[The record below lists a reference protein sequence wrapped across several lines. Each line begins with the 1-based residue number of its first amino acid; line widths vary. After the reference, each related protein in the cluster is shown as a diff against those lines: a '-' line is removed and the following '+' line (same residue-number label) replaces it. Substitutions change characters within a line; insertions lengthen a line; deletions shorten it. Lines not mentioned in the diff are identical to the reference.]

1 MEGEELREYYDGMT
15 YDVVLQTNFIDYN
28 NIGNPFQT
36 YLKGSFFEQVDVD
49 KPVINKI
56 LLRQNKF
63 DDMTARFSL
72 IENES
77 EMQYLTSDEF
87 GRSQYKIGSE
97 ETIVSIQV
105 MLSERVIIQRR

>member
-1 MEGEELREYYDGMT
+1 
-15 YDVVLQTNFIDYN
+15 
-28 NIGNPFQT
+28 
-36 YLKGSFFEQVDVD
+36 
-49 KPVINKI
+49 
-56 LLRQNKF
+56 
-63 DDMTARFSL
+63 MTARFSL